1 MRKDMRKIMMLMGIF
16 LYLSTLVTAAPQGR
30 IAAREGNTVLVRDNE
45 TGHEY
50 RAVILATG
58 MTLPGHCRDLD
69 NGFKPEVG
77 SEIFVYNPDTQ
88 GIRHLREHT
97 FKSGVVKE
105 FMCGEH
111 GTINGVSYD
120 DMAFAFWYHP
130 APNTA

>member
-1 MRKDMRKIMMLMGIF
+1 MRKDMKKAMVLLGIF

-30 IAAREGNTVLVRDNE
+30 IAARGGSTVLVRDNE

-50 RAVILATG
+50 TAVILATG

-69 NGFKPEVG
+69 NGFKPEVL
-77 SEIFVYNPDTQ
+77 SEIFVYNPSTQ
-88 GIRHLREHT
+88 GIRHLREFT
-97 FKSGVVKE
+97 FNSGLVKE
-105 FMCGEH
+105 FMCGEQ

-130 APNTA
+130 ASSTA